1 MAPLRAGEMVY
12 NYITPRLQQQ
22 LGRYSRLFS
31 RRRNRKEKKQK
42 KSNHRAFVVYGTFCF
57 FLIYP
62 CSV

>member
-31 RRRNRKEKKQK
+31 RRRNRKEKNK
-42 KSNHRAFVVYGTFCF
+42 KKVIIAH
-57 FLIYP
+57 L
-62 CSV
+62 

>member
-31 RRRNRKEKKQK
+31 RRRNRKEKKTKQK
-42 KSNHRAFVVYGTFCF
+42 VIIAH
-57 FLIYP
+57 L
-62 CSV
+62 